1 MNSDN
6 REGGVCSGMIRK
18 DAGQRERL
26 VERARR
32 GRLRR
37 PAFWPG
43 PFRSVEPGAASGRF
57 DLFRA
62 CAVWALALPLLTM
75 LAPEAQANS
84 PGCSRP
90 DGKYQAHENWA
101 LTPSN
106 LNEGDKFRLLFASST
121 TRDARAATNGVYD
134 AFVEARAKAGHSA
147 ITDGCAG
154 KFTALIST
162 QGWSARQNT
171 ATRSTDTDAS
181 IWWLAGQKVADDYA
195 DFYDGSWD
203 SRDHKNEYGTR
214 TSHDRVW
221 TGSLNNGSVHPT
233 QRAGL
238 AIGNTRLAKLG
249 SGSPLSSDARSSAQ
263 AHRIFGLSPIFTVVK
278 DPRLSLSLDKT
289 QGNEL
294 NSGGSHVI
302 VTVKLD
308 KTRSNDTSFK
318 MCVKNTSTA
327 TFRKSTSANERDF
340 DLYEYLLNTGGNL
353 VELTVDASNCHTMAI
368 KKNTSQHRVR
378 IGIFGDNQKEE
389 HEKVV
394 LELKSPSSGVRISS
408 SKGTATYTITNDDS
422 EPTVTIT
429 GGATASEGTNATFT
443 VKSSHA
449 PAQALSVK
457 VNITEDEDA
466 DTGKNHVAAAD
477 EGVRTVTVAAGST
490 SKSFTVPTS
499 EDWIDEP
506 NGVITATVQAGT
518 GYEVG
523 AAKSAQVNVADDDT
537 RGFRFRPARL
547 KLKEGGSATY
557 TVELTSQPLDEPEGV
572 TVTLTPLGDFTVDT
586 DSSKAGNQTTLR
598 FDAVGGNLW
607 QSGQTVK
614 VTAGEDANSTDDTT
628 AINHEGSGA
637 GYGPRPG
644 ADFGAAQGIVVTV
657 TDNDV
662 PHLVVAPTALSV
674 TEGGSAT
681 FTVKLGTQPSAG
693 GTLTFAS
700 TNPDITFSPTSLSY
714 FNTNHSTRGWNE
726 LRTVTVH
733 ATSDDDIGDD
743 TATLTV
749 TASGGDYEGKTAT
762 VAATVTDTSTPA
774 LVLSTSTLSVTEGA
788 STTYTVALAAKPTGT
803 VTVAI
808 GSSNGDVTVDTDNDD
823 TNGNQNRLTFNA
835 SGSKLWN
842 EVQTVT
848 VNARGDANTANEA
861 VTLTHTASGGGY
873 DAVRKTL
880 SGTVTD
886 DGRKTVA
893 FAQTN
898 YSVIEGKGPVTIT
911 LVMSEARS
919 STTNVRVSATPLT
932 ATGSGVDYTG
942 QTWTATF
949 PAGSTSATIE
959 IPITADIE
967 MEATGGET
975 ARLDIHDFDFPPDL
989 KKVNP
994 NLAYF
999 TIFDAPVLSFTR
1011 PQTTTVFEGGRPL
1024 EFTLNARAPYF
1035 DGSHGYAHVRLS
1047 GRASSYSDYKIE
1059 YWYPG
1064 IGWQNGRS
1072 LIAIPAGKPS
1082 ARIRVT
1088 ALEDAAEEGRETAT
1102 LTLIE
1107 LPKVYRDTGQ
1117 PFYRAGNPRTVSFT
1131 VGDRETVEPR
1141 VESIAH
1147 HDPATSTAASP
1158 ASLTWRVTFDEEVH
1172 DVDAGDFTLTGAG
1185 ATLAVERVT
1194 GATFDVTASGGNLAR
1209 ITGGQVVLGF
1219 ASDNDITDGSGNVF
1233 ARWNEFK
1240 SAYWV
1245 HDGTRPTPPGPTVT
1259 VKAQLP
1265 GVAVTEGQRVSFLLP
1280 ASPGPTENLAVN
1292 ITLTQSGDVVSAT
1305 TLSNNRITIRPTPG
1319 YGAVGPKTQG
1329 DAVDEPD
1336 GSVTVTVDSGTG
1348 YTVGSPS
1355 SATITVRDDDPTV
1368 VRLART
1374 GTGAVTEGGKVEFT
1388 VTLGRALVAG
1398 ETIDVPLAI
1407 GGTGVTTGDWSL
1419 APKSGAANT
1428 GVTLRDAGATTPKVR
1443 FEGAGAQTATLELTA
1458 AADGTVES
1466 TETFTIALGADSA
1479 FDESALGTNV
1489 GGGADPHGTDNT
1501 FGVTVNDGAA
1511 PPPGTPAIGF
1521 ASATSSAAEDAGTH
1535 NVTLD
1540 LAPAAPS
1547 GGLTLAYAVTG
1558 TATAGSGNDF
1568 TIQGSGALIVAA
1580 GATTATIPV
1589 AINDDSTDDD
1599 AETVV
1604 LTLTPGTGYTLGG
1617 TTVHTLTIADN
1628 DDAITPTTCVSAQ
1641 LLSDVQ
1647 GYAGENRPNSPD
1659 HVERWSRVLAA
1670 FGESNAYSNNPMTVA
1685 EAQAQ
1690 ADRGLERWVP
1700 VVTALECLEGTT
1712 PPSVPQIT
1720 VEGGSAVTEGGNAVF
1735 TVSASSSPATAL
1747 TVTLTVADDASSDF
1761 LGAGDQGE
1769 KTVTIAAGQTSATL
1783 TLNTQDDSTD
1793 EVDGSVTAT
1802 VTGGTGYTVGSP
1814 STATVAVS
1822 DNDPA
1827 PQGTPVVRIA
1837 AGASVTEGA
1846 NAQFTLTASPAPT
1859 ASITV
1864 GVAVTQSGDF
1874 AAGGQTGTR
1883 TVTMGP
1889 SGTATLTVATDDDS
1903 TDETNGAITATVQT
1917 GTGYTA
1923 HAAQNAATVA
1933 VADNDPAPQGTPVV
1947 RIAAGAGVTEGG
1959 NAQFTLTASPAP
1971 TASIT
1976 VGVAVTQ
1983 SGAFATS
1990 GQAGTRTVTMGP
2002 SGTATL
2008 TVATDDDSTD
2018 EPDGSITATVQ
2029 TGSGYTVATAPNNT
2043 ARIAVADDDATPGVP
2058 TISIADATFS
2068 ENERLGWF
2076 TVRLSKATDQD
2087 VRFAYATRDSTPVS
2101 ATANKDYSEVPRA
2114 WHIGS
2119 RVRAGETLTEIRI
2132 GIRDDSH
2139 DENPETFEVE
2149 IFDAFMY
2156 RSGKK
2161 VPVSIADGVA
2171 VGTITNS
2178 DPMPAAWLARFGRT
2192 AAEQALDGIA
2202 GRIAA
2207 SRSAG
2212 VQGTIAGQALSFNPG
2227 SQSGAANDNAGPGSL
2242 AGSDLLAQSE
2252 VARAFGAGHGGFGGT
2267 GHDAH
2272 GFGRDAHGGESR
2284 SMTARE
2290 ALLGSS
2296 FTATGEK
2303 DGTGGSLAFWGRAAQ
2318 SSFDGREGT
2327 FSLDGE
2333 ATTAMLGADYARGD
2347 WLAGMA
2353 LMRSSGEGGY
2363 ADRESGPQHCPDVG
2377 EDTDPAIRAY
2387 LCDGA
2392 VREGGGKVE
2401 ATLTA
2406 AVPYAALQASERL
2419 KLWGAAGYGTGEV
2432 TLKPEAGGS
2441 LKADISWTMAAMGLR
2456 GDVIAP
2462 PAEGGGPALAVT
2474 SDALWA
2480 RTSSDKTHE
2489 LAASDSD
2496 VTRLR
2501 LGLEGGYRIAT
2512 EGGGHVTPKLEAG
2525 MRRDGGDA
2533 ETGFGVELGGGLA
2546 WADPALGLSL
2556 DVSGRTLIAHG
2567 NDDLKE
2573 RGFAASLA
2581 FDSEP
2586 ASERGPSLALTQ
2598 DWGGQAKGGL
2608 DALFV
2613 DDPLED
2619 RTGSGETTTRWTA
2632 EGAYGFPA
2640 FSGRATGSPHVG
2652 LGLATAARDYSIGWR
2667 LTPAANANVPDISF
2681 GVKATRRENDWTAP
2695 EHTLG
2700 FEATARW

>member
-1 MNSDN
+1 MRDIGS
-6 REGGVCSGMIRK
+6 VSSSIIRLP
-18 DAGQRERL
+18 AGYAAFS
-26 VERARR
+26 RAEAVAGSAWRC
-32 GRLRR
+32 R
-37 PAFWPG
+37 PNG
-43 PFRSVEPGAASGRF
+43 SFRSPGVSLSRAFRRALAA
-57 DLFRA
+57 
-62 CAVWALALPLLTM
+62 WALALPLLA
-75 LAPEAQANS
+75 LSAPQVQANN
-84 PGCSRP
+84 PGCSRA

-106 LNEGDKFRLLFASST
+106 LNDGDKFRLLFASST

-171 ATRSTDTDAS
+171 ATRATDTDAS

-221 TGSLNNGSVHPT
+221 TGSLNNGDVHPT

-378 IGIFGDNQKEE
+378 IGIYGDNQKEE

-394 LELKSPSSGVRISS
+394 LELKSPSSGVKISS

-457 VNITEDEDA
+457 VNITEEEDA

-607 QSGQTVK
+607 QSGQTVT

-644 ADFGAAQGIVVTV
+644 ADYGALRGIVVTV

-700 TNPDITFSPTSLSY
+700 NNPDVTFSATSLSY
-714 FNTNHSTRGWNE
+714 FNNDSHQTQGWDKV
-726 LRTVTVH
+726 RTVTVH
-733 ATSDDDIGDD
+733 AASDNDIGDD

-774 LVLSTSTLSVTEGA
+774 LVLSTGTLSVNEGA
-788 STTYTVALAAKPTGT
+788 STTYTVALAAKPTGP

-808 GSSNGDVTVDTDNDD
+808 GSNNADVTVDTD
-823 TNGNQNRLTFNA
+823 TGTSFNQNRLTFNA
-835 SGSKLWN
+835 TGSNLWSTA
-842 EVQTVT
+842 QTVT
-848 VNARGDANTANEA
+848 VNARGDADTASEA

-873 DAVRKTL
+873 GTVRKTL

-886 DGRKTVA
+886 DGKKTVA
-893 FAQTN
+893 FAQTD
-898 YSVIEGKGPVTIT
+898 YPVIEGKGPVTVT
-911 LVMSEARS
+911 LVLSEARS
-919 STTNVRVSATPLT
+919 STTNVSVSATPLT
-932 ATGSGVDYTG
+932 ATGNGVDYTG
-942 QTWTATF
+942 QAWTATF

-959 IPITADIE
+959 IPITADNRLE
-967 MEATGGET
+967 NAGGET
-975 ARLDIHDFDFPPDL
+975 LRLDIHDFGLPGDV
-989 KKVNP
+989 KKVTP
-994 NLAYF
+994 HLAYVN
-999 TIFDAPVLSFTR
+999 IYDAAVLSFTR

-1035 DGSHGYAHVRLS
+1035 DEADGSHGFAHVRLS
-1047 GRASSYSDYKIE
+1047 GRASSYNDYRIE

-1064 IGWQNGRS
+1064 IGWLKGRN
-1072 LIAIPAGKPS
+1072 LIAIPVGKPS
-1082 ARIRVT
+1082 ARVRVT
-1088 ALEDAAEEGRETAT
+1088 ALEDGRKEGSETAT

-1117 PFYRAGNPRTVSFT
+1117 PFYRAGTPRTVSFT
-1131 VGDRETVEPR
+1131 VADRETVAPR
-1141 VESIAH
+1141 LTSVAH
-1147 HDPATSTAASP
+1147 HDPAASTAVSP
-1158 ASLTWRVTFDEEVH
+1158 ASLTWRVTFNEEVH
-1172 DVDAGDFTLTGAG
+1172 AVDASDFTLTGTS
-1185 ATLAVERVT
+1185 ATLAVARVAGT
-1194 GATFDVTASGGNLAR
+1194 HAFDVTASGGNLGR
-1209 ITGGQVVLGF
+1209 ITGGQVTLGL
-1219 ASDNDITDGSGNVF
+1219 APDNDITDGSGNAF
-1233 ARWNEFK
+1233 TRWNEFT
-1240 SAYWV
+1240 STYWV
-1245 HDGTRPTPPGPTVT
+1245 HDGTTPPPLPVVT
-1259 VKAQLP
+1259 VVASNSVVAE
-1265 GVAVTEGQRVSFLLP
+1265 GVRTHFT
-1280 ASPGPTENLAVN
+1280 ASPNVALSTNLKLNV
-1292 ITLTQSGDVVSAT
+1292 TMTQSGDFFQSEHLGKRS
-1305 TLSNNRITIRPTPG
+1305 LSYSRDHGNWQ
-1319 YGAVGPKTQG
+1319 YGPRSQN
-1329 DAVDEPD
+1329 DSVDEPD
-1336 GSVTVTVDSGTG
+1336 GSVTLTIDSGDG
-1348 YTVGSPS
+1348 YTVGSPP
-1355 SATITVRDDDPTV
+1355 SATTTIRDDDPTV

-1374 GTGAVTEGGKVEFT
+1374 GTGAVTEGGTVELD

-1407 GGTGVTTGDWSL
+1407 GGTGVTAGDWSL
-1419 APKSGAANT
+1419 APKPGATNT
-1428 GVTLRDAGATTPKVR
+1428 GVTLLDAGTTTPKVR

-1458 AADGTVES
+1458 TADGTAEGS
-1466 TETFTIALGADSA
+1466 ETFTIALGSDSA
-1479 FDESALGTNV
+1479 FDEAALGTNV

-1501 FGVTVNDGAA
+1501 FDVTVNDGAA
-1511 PPPGTPAIGF
+1511 PPPGTPAVGF

-1568 TIQGSGALIVAA
+1568 TIQGSGVLSVAA
-1580 GATTATIPV
+1580 GATTASVPI
-1589 AINDDSTDDD
+1589 AIIDDSTDDD

-1604 LTLTPGTGYTLGG
+1604 LTLSSGTGYTLGG
-1617 TTVHTLTIADN
+1617 TTVHTLTITDN
-1628 DDAITPTTCVSAQ
+1628 DDPVTPAACVSAQ

-1647 GYAGENRPNSPD
+1647 GYAGESRPNSPD
-1659 HVERWSRVLAA
+1659 HVPRWRRVLAA
-1670 FGESNAYSNNPMTVA
+1670 FGESNSYSNNPMTVA

-1690 ADRGLERWVP
+1690 ADRGLQRWVP

-1712 PPSVPQIT
+1712 PPSVPQVT
-1720 VEGGSAVTEGGNAVF
+1720 VQGGSAVTEGGNAVF
-1735 TVSASSSPATAL
+1735 TVSASSSPAAAL

-1761 LGAGDQGE
+1761 LSASDQGE
-1769 KTVTIAAGQTSATL
+1769 KTVTIASGQTSATL
-1783 TLNTQDDSTD
+1783 TVPTQNDSTD
-1793 EVDGSVTAT
+1793 EANGSVTAT
-1802 VTGGTGYTVGSP
+1802 VSGGTGYTVGSP

-1822 DNDPA
+1822 DNDP
-1827 PQGTPVVRIA
+1827 T
-1837 AGASVTEGA
+1837 
-1846 NAQFTLTASPAPT
+1846 
-1859 ASITV
+1859 
-1864 GVAVTQSGDF
+1864 
-1874 AAGGQTGTR
+1874 
-1883 TVTMGP
+1883 
-1889 SGTATLTVATDDDS
+1889 
-1903 TDETNGAITATVQT
+1903 
-1917 GTGYTA
+1917 
-1923 HAAQNAATVA
+1923 
-1933 VADNDPAPQGTPVV
+1933 PQGTPVV

-1976 VGVAVTQ
+1976 VNVAVTQ

-1990 GQAGTRTVTMGP
+1990 GQTGTRTVTIGAG
-2002 SGTATL
+2002 GTATL
-2008 TVATDDDSTD
+2008 TVATDDDGTD
-2018 EPDGSITATVQ
+2018 ETNGSVTATVQAGTGYTAHGTQNAATVAVDDNDVPTISVTGGTGITEGGEAAFTVTASPTPAAPLGVTLAIGQSGDFAASGETGTRTVTVGTSGTVNVNVTTVNDTTDEANGTITATVQ
-2029 TGSGYTVATAPNNT
+2029 AGNGYTVATAPNHAASVT
-2043 ARIAVADDDATPGVP
+2043 VADDDASPGVP
-2058 TISIADATFS
+2058 TLSIVDATLN

-2087 VRFAYATRDSTPVS
+2087 VRFAYATRESTPVS
-2101 ATANKDYSEVPRA
+2101 ATANRDYSHVPRA
-2114 WHIGS
+2114 WRIGS
-2119 RVRAGETLTEIRI
+2119 RVRAGETFTEIRI

-2139 DENPETFEVE
+2139 DEDPETFEVE

-2156 RSGKK
+2156 RSGQK

-2171 VGTITNS
+2171 VGTITND

-2192 AAEQALDGIA
+2192 IAEQALDGISD
-2202 GRIAA
+2202 RMAA
-2207 SRSAG
+2207 SREAG
-2212 VQGTIAGQALSFNPG
+2212 VEGGVAGMGLDFGPSPEGEAIDHSRKADAPFSDDPVRAESLS
-2227 SQSGAANDNAGPGSL
+2227 
-2242 AGSDLLAQSE
+2242 
-2252 VARAFGAGHGGFGGT
+2252 V
-2267 GHDAH
+2267 
-2272 GFGRDAHGGESR
+2272 
-2284 SMTARE
+2284 RE

-2296 FTATGEK
+2296 FTVTGET
-2303 DGTGGSLAFWGRAAQ
+2303 DGMGGSLAFWGRAAQ

-2333 ATTAMLGADYARGD
+2333 ATTAMLGADYARDSWLVGLALIQSTGKGD
-2347 WLAGMA
+2347 
-2353 LMRSSGEGGY
+2353 Y
-2363 ADRESGPQHCPDVG
+2363 ADNGGDSERCLQPLNAETQRV
-2377 EDTDPAIRAY
+2377 
-2387 LCDGA
+2387 LCSGA
-2392 VREGGGKVE
+2392 VREGDGEVE

-2406 AVPYAALQASERL
+2406 ALPYAALQASERL
-2419 KLWGAAGYGTGEV
+2419 KLWGALGHGAGEV
-2432 TLKPEAGGS
+2432 TLKPEPGGV
-2441 LKADISWTMAAMGLR
+2441 LKSDISWTMASLGLR

-2462 PAEGGGPALAVT
+2462 PADGPALALV

-2480 RTSSDKTHE
+2480 RTSSEKTSE

-2501 LGLEGGYRIAT
+2501 LGLEGSWSMALQD
-2512 EGGGHVTPKLEAG
+2512 GGSVRPTLEAG
-2525 MRRDGGDA
+2525 LRHDGGDA
-2533 ETGFGVELGGGLA
+2533 ETGFGVELGGGFA
-2546 WADPALGLSL
+2546 WEDPRLGLSL
-2556 DVSGRTLIAHG
+2556 DLSGRRLVTHDA
-2567 NDDLKE
+2567 DDLE
-2573 RGFAASLA
+2573 DRGFAASLA
-2581 FDSEP
+2581 FDPDPST
-2586 ASERGPSLALTQ
+2586 ERGLSLALGQ
-2598 DWGGQAKGGL
+2598 EIGGASSGGL
-2608 DALFV
+2608 DALFRTE
-2613 DDPLED
+2613 PLSE
-2619 RTGSGETTTRWTA
+2619 RTGSESDIRWTA
-2632 EGAYGFPA
+2632 EAAWGFPA
-2640 FSGRATGSPHVG
+2640 FSRRFTGSPHIG
-2652 LGLATAARDYSIGWR
+2652 LGIATGARDYTLGWR
-2667 LTPAANANVPDISF
+2667 LTPEAGGLDLGF
-2681 GVKATRRENDWTAP
+2681 GVTATRRESDGAAP
-2695 EHTLG
+2695 QHGIG
-2700 FEATARW
+2700 FELNARW

>member
-1 MNSDN
+1 MS
-6 REGGVCSGMIRK
+6 RENKQGGVCSGMIRK

-26 VERARR
+26 VDHARR
-32 GRLRR
+32 NTL
-37 PAFWPG
+37 
-43 PFRSVEPGAASGRF
+43 AA
-57 DLFRA
+57 
-62 CAVWALALPLLTM
+62 ALIVLPLIALS
-75 LAPEAQANS
+75 APEAQANS
-84 PGCSRP
+84 PGCSRA
-90 DGKYQAHENWA
+90 DGNYQAHEDWA

-106 LNEGDKFRLLFASST
+106 LNAGDKFRLLFASST

-171 ATRSTDTDAS
+171 ATRSSDTDAS

-203 SRDHKNEYGTR
+203 SRNHKNEYGTR

-238 AIGNTRLAKLG
+238 AIGNTRLARLG

-263 AHRIFGLSPIFTVVK
+263 EHRIFGLSPIFTVVK

-466 DTGKNHVAAAD
+466 TTGKNHVDAAD

-674 TEGGSAT
+674 TEGSSST

-808 GSSNGDVTVDTDNDD
+808 GSSNGDVTVDTDNDH

-848 VNARGDANTANEA
+848 VNARGDANTASEA

-873 DAVRKTL
+873 GAVRKTL

-886 DGRKTVA
+886 DGKKTVA
-893 FAQTN
+893 FAQTD
-898 YSVIEGKGPVTIT
+898 YPVIEGKGPVTVT

-919 STTNVRVSATPLT
+919 ATTNVRVSATPLT
-932 ATGSGVDYTG
+932 ATGTGVDYTG
-942 QTWTATF
+942 LTFVATF
-949 PAGSTSATIE
+949 AAGSTSATFE
-959 IPITADIE
+959 IPIRVDDLLEDANGERFRVDIYD
-967 MEATGGET
+967 G
-975 ARLDIHDFDFPPDL
+975 DFPNDL
-989 KKVNP
+989 KKVRP
-994 NLAYF
+994 DLAYV
-999 TIFDAPVLSFTR
+999 TIYDAAVLSFTR
-1011 PQTTTVFEGGRPL
+1011 PDTTRVFEGGRAL
-1024 EFTLNARAPYF
+1024 EFTLDARAPYF
-1035 DGSHGYAHVRLS
+1035 DEADGHGFAHVRLS
-1047 GRASSYSDYKIE
+1047 GRASSHSDYRIE

-1064 IGWQNGRS
+1064 LGWTSSTRF
-1072 LIAIPAGKPS
+1072 IAIPAGTPS
-1082 ARIRVT
+1082 ARVRVT
-1088 ALEDAAEEGRETAT
+1088 ALEDGRKEGSETAT

-1117 PFYRAGNPRTVSFT
+1117 PFYRAGTPRTVSFT
-1131 VGDRETVEPR
+1131 VADRETVAPR

-1147 HDPATSTAASP
+1147 HDPATSTAVSP

-1172 DVDAGDFTLTGAG
+1172 DVDAEDFTLTGAG

-1194 GATFDVTASGGNLAR
+1194 GATFDVTASGGNLGR
-1209 ITGGQVVLGF
+1209 ITGGQVVLGL
-1219 ASDNDITDGSGNVF
+1219 APDNDITDGSGNAF
-1233 ARWNEFK
+1233 TRWNEFK

-1280 ASPGPTENLAVN
+1280 ASPTPTEDLAVN

-1336 GSVTVTVDSGTG
+1336 GSVTVTVDSGDG

-1374 GTGAVTEGGKVEFT
+1374 GASAVTEGGKVEFT

-1428 GVTLRDAGATTPKVR
+1428 GVTLRDAGAATPKVR

-1458 AADGTVES
+1458 TADGTVES
-1466 TETFTIALGADSA
+1466 AETFTIALGADSA
-1479 FDESALGTNV
+1479 FDEAALGTNV

-1501 FGVTVNDGAA
+1501 FDVTVNDGAA
-1511 PPPGTPAIGF
+1511 PPPGTAAIGF

-1628 DDAITPTTCVSAQ
+1628 DDPITPAACVSAQ

-1670 FGESNAYSNNPMTVA
+1670 FGESNSYGNNPMTVA

-1712 PPSVPQIT
+1712 PPTVPQIT
-1720 VEGGSAVTEGGNAVF
+1720 VQGGSGVTEGGNAVF
-1735 TVSASSSPATAL
+1735 TVSASSGPATAL

-1761 LGAGDQGE
+1761 LSAGDQGE

-1802 VTGGTGYTVGSP
+1802 VSGGTGYTVGSP
-1814 STATVAVS
+1814 SVATVAVA
-1822 DNDPA
+1822 DNDPT
-1827 PQGTPVVRIA
+1827 PQGTPVVSMV
-1837 AGASVTEGA
+1837 AGAGVAEGA
-1846 NAQFTLTASPAPT
+1846 NVEFTLAASPAPT

-1864 GVAVTQSGDF
+1864 NVDVTQSGDF
-1874 AAGGQTGTR
+1874 ASSGQTGTR
-1883 TVTMGP
+1883 TVTVGTG
-1889 SGTATLTVATDDDS
+1889 GTATLTVATDNDGADEADGNVTATLQAGTGYTVHATQGVATVTVADDDVPVVRITGGAGITEGGTAAFTLTAS
-1903 TDETNGAITATVQT
+1903 PTPAADITVNVAITQSGDFAGNGQTGTRAVTIGTGGTGGTGAVSVTTVNDTADEANGAITATVQ
-1917 GTGYTA
+1917 
-1923 HAAQNAATVA
+1923 
-1933 VADNDPAPQGTPVV
+1933 
-1947 RIAAGAGVTEGG
+1947 AG
-1959 NAQFTLTASPAP
+1959 N
-1971 TASIT
+1971 
-1976 VGVAVTQ
+1976 
-1983 SGAFATS
+1983 
-1990 GQAGTRTVTMGP
+1990 
-2002 SGTATL
+2002 
-2008 TVATDDDSTD
+2008 
-2018 EPDGSITATVQ
+2018 
-2029 TGSGYTVATAPNNT
+2029 GYTVAPAPNHAASVT
-2043 ARIAVADDDATPGVP
+2043 VADDDAAAGVP
-2058 TISIADATFS
+2058 TLSIADATLN
-2068 ENERLGWF
+2068 EDERLGWF
-2076 TVRLSKATDQD
+2076 EVRLSKATDQD

-2101 ATANKDYSEVPRA
+2101 ATANRDYNEVPRA
-2114 WHIGS
+2114 WRIGS
-2119 RVRAGETLTEIRI
+2119 RIRAGETFTEIRI
-2132 GIRDDSH
+2132 GMRDDSH
-2139 DENPETFEVE
+2139 DEDPETFEVE
-2149 IFDAFMY
+2149 LFDAFLY
-2156 RSGKK
+2156 RAGVK
-2161 VPVSIADGVA
+2161 VPVPIADAVA
-2171 VGTITNS
+2171 VGTIVND
-2178 DPMPAAWLARFGRT
+2178 DPMPAAWLARLGRT
-2192 AAEQALDGIA
+2192 VAEAALDGVA
-2202 GRIAA
+2202 ERIAA
-2207 SRSAG
+2207 SRGAG
-2212 VQGTIAGQALSFNPG
+2212 VQGTIAGQALDFGDSDR
-2227 SQSGAANDNAGPGSL
+2227 SGAANDPAASGSLAADDRVAPAPDDPAGPGSL
-2242 AGSDLLAQSE
+2242 AGPD
-2252 VARAFGAGHGGFGGT
+2252 GFGSP
-2267 GHDAH
+2267 D
-2272 GFGRDAHGGESR
+2272 FGDSDPQAW
-2284 SMTARE
+2284 SMTGRE
-2290 ALLGSS
+2290 VLLGSS

-2303 DGTGGSLAFWGRAAQ
+2303 DATGGSLAFWGRAAQ

-2333 ATTAMLGADYARGD
+2333 ATTAMLGADYARGN

-2353 LMRSSGEGGY
+2353 LMQSSGEGGY
-2363 ADRESGPQHCPDVG
+2363 ADRESGPQHCPDAG
-2377 EDTDPAIRAY
+2377 EGMGADMMAH
-2387 LCDGA
+2387 LCGGA
-2392 VREGGGKVE
+2392 VREGDGKVE
-2401 ATLTA
+2401 ASLTA
-2406 AVPYAALQASERL
+2406 AVPYAAIQASERL
-2419 KLWGAAGYGTGEV
+2419 KLWGAAGHGTGEV
-2432 TLKPEAGGS
+2432 TLKPEVGGS
-2441 LKADISWTMAAMGLR
+2441 LTSDITWTMASAGLR
-2456 GDVIAP
+2456 GDVIALP
-2462 PAEGGGPALAVT
+2462 KAGSGPALAAT

-2480 RTSSDKTHE
+2480 RTSSDRTHE

-2501 LGLEGGYRIAT
+2501 LGLEGSWRIAT
-2512 EGGGHVTPKLEAG
+2512 EGGGHLTPKLEVGA
-2525 MRRDGGDA
+2525 RQDGGDA
-2533 ETGFGVELGGGLA
+2533 ETGAGLELGGGLA
-2546 WADPALGLSL
+2546 WIDPALGLSL
-2556 DVSGRTLIAHG
+2556 DLSGRTLVAHG
-2567 NDDLKE
+2567 SDDLE
-2573 RGFAASLA
+2573 DRGFAAA
-2581 FDSEP
+2581 FAWDPDP
-2586 ASERGPSLALTQ
+2586 ATERGPSLTLNQ
-2598 DWGGQAKGGL
+2598 DWGGQATGGL
-2608 DALFV
+2608 DALFRA
-2613 DDPLED
+2613 DPLED
-2619 RTGSGETTTRWTA
+2619 RTGGSAATARWQA
-2632 EGAYGFPA
+2632 EAAWGFPA
-2640 FSGRATGSPHVG
+2640 FKGRFTGSPHVG
-2652 LGLATAARDYSIGWR
+2652 LGLAAAARDYSLGWR
-2667 LTPAANANVPDISF
+2667 LTPAANAHAPDISF
-2681 GVKATRRENDWTAP
+2681 SVRATRRESDTAMP
-2695 EHTLG
+2695 EHAVG
-2700 FEATARW
+2700 FEISARW